1 MIVVTPLFAAVFT
14 LMYLGLSI
22 NVIRQ
27 RLGNKVSLGDGGHS
41 GLRVAIRTQANFF
54 EYVPLILVLMWFIET
69 LTFSSSTVFWMG
81 SFLLVSRIFHVLG
94 MLYPR
99 NLLILRQLGTIGTF
113 AVMVKAALALFHYY
127 IPLSI

>member
-27 RLGNKVSLGDGGHS
+27 RFGNNVSLGDGGHPR
-41 GLRVAIRTQANFF
+41 LQIAIRTQANFF

-69 LTFSSSTVFWMG
+69 LTFSSSTVFWLG
-81 SFLLVSRIFHVLG
+81 SFLLISRIFHVLG
-94 MLYPR
+94 MFYPSK
-99 NLLILRQLGTIGTF
+99 LLILRQLGMIGTF